1 MPTTLIRP
9 AQQQDLPALLAIYN
23 HEILNGVATFDLQPK
38 SLAERQSWFDEHNK
52 NNHPLFVAEQD
63 GEVLGY
69 ASLSRYAEKAAYN
82 STVELSVYIAPS
94 ARRQGIASQLMHAV
108 IDLAKKDNATHLIVS
123 LITGTNQASISL
135 HQKFGFNKVGTLHQV
150 GYKHQQFLDVHIY
163 ELFV

>member
-52 NNHPLFVAEQD
+52 NNHPLLVAEQD
-63 GEVLGY
+63 GAVLGY

-108 IDLAKKDNATHLIVS
+108 IELAKKDNATYLIVS

>member
-52 NNHPLFVAEQD
+52 NNHPLLVAEQD

-94 ARRQGIASQLMHAV
+94 ARRQGIASQLMLAV
-108 IDLAKKDNATHLIVS
+108 IELAKKDNATHLIVS

>member
-52 NNHPLFVAEQD
+52 NNHPLLVAEQD

-108 IDLAKKDNATHLIVS
+108 IELAKKDNATHLIVS

-150 GYKHQQFLDVHIY
+150 VYKHQQFLDVHIY

>member
-52 NNHPLFVAEQD
+52 NNHPLLVAEQD
-63 GEVLGY
+63 GAVLGY

-82 STVELSVYIAPS
+82 STVELSAPS

-108 IDLAKKDNATHLIVS
+108 IELAKKDNATHLIVS

>member
-9 AQQQDLPALLAIYN
+9 AQQQDLPVLLAIYN

-52 NNHPLFVAEQD
+52 NNHPLLVAEQD

-82 STVELSVYIAPS
+82 STVELSVYIAQS
-94 ARRQGIASQLMHAV
+94 ARRQGIASQLMRAV
-108 IDLAKKDNATHLIVS
+108 IELAKKDNATHLIVS

>member
-52 NNHPLFVAEQD
+52 NNHPLLVAEQD

-108 IDLAKKDNATHLIVS
+108 IELAKKDNATHLIVS

-135 HQKFGFNKVGTLHQV
+135 HRKFGFNKVGTLHQV

>member
-52 NNHPLFVAEQD
+52 NNHPLLVAEQD

-94 ARRQGIASQLMHAV
+94 ARRQGIASQLMLAV
-108 IDLAKKDNATHLIVS
+108 IDLAKKDNAIHLIVS

>member
-52 NNHPLFVAEQD
+52 NNHPLLVAEQD
-63 GEVLGY
+63 GKVLGY

-94 ARRQGIASQLMHAV
+94 ARRQGIASQLMLAV
-108 IDLAKKDNATHLIVS
+108 IELAKKDNATHLIVS

>member
-52 NNHPLFVAEQD
+52 NNHPLLVAEQD

-69 ASLSRYAEKAAYN
+69 ASLSHYAEKAAYN
-82 STVELSVYIAPS
+82 SKVELSVYIGPS

-108 IDLAKKDNATHLIVS
+108 IELAKKDNATHLIVS

>member
-9 AQQQDLPALLAIYN
+9 AQQQDLPVLLAIYN

-52 NNHPLFVAEQD
+52 NNHPLLVAEQD

-94 ARRQGIASQLMHAV
+94 ARRQGIASQLMLAV
-108 IDLAKKDNATHLIVS
+108 IELAKKDNATHLIVS